1 MKILFLPKY
10 HEEGSSSRYRIHNY
24 LGYFIAEG
32 HQIEVRSL
40 FHNGYVKTLYQ
51 KKTRPYWKIFL
62 SYLRRV
68 VYLLKNKHQFDVL
81 LIEKE
86 LFPNCPYF
94 LEAWLLKDCCYTL
107 DFDDAV
113 STIYKGYSLKRFL
126 LGEKINKLAKRAK
139 TVTVGN
145 HWYWNEISTGNLK
158 YVPTVIDL
166 DQYQRP
172 CPGKPENSMPV
183 IVWIGSPFTI
193 RYVKSLI
200 PVFQKL
206 AEEYCFQLRVI
217 GAEIAIAG
225 VNLECLPWSQEK
237 EFELLYLSDIGIMP
251 LDSTVWEKGKCGFKL
266 IQYMASLL
274 PTVASPAPANEEIVI
289 NGETGFIARNDTEW
303 YEMLSMLLKNPALRT
318 QMGATG
324 RKRVE
329 AVYSY
334 QVWGRRLVHLVTDGV
349 K

>member
-10 HEEGSSSRYRIHNY
+10 HEEGSSSRYRIFNY
-24 LGYFIAEG
+24 LEYFIAEG
-32 HQIEVRSL
+32 HRTEVRPL

-51 KKTRPYWKIFL
+51 KKTRSYWKIFL
-62 SYLRRV
+62 SYLRRL

-94 LEAWLLKDCCYTL
+94 LETWLLKDCCYTL

-113 STIYKGYSLKRFL
+113 STIYKKHPLKRFL
-126 LGEKINKLAKRAK
+126 LGEKINKLARRAK

-145 HWYWNEISTGNLK
+145 HWYWNEIIAGNLK

-166 DQYQRP
+166 DHYQRA
-172 CPGKPENSMPV
+172 CPGKPDNSIPV

-206 AEEYCFQLRVI
+206 AEEYYFQLRVI

-266 IQYMASLL
+266 IQYMASWL

-289 NGETGFIARNDTEW
+289 NGEIGFIAQNDTEW
-303 YEMLSMLLKNPALRT
+303 YEMLSMLLKNPTLRT
-318 QMGATG
+318 EMGAAG
-324 RKRVE
+324 RRRVE
-329 AVYSY
+329 TDYSY